1 MFMSRPTK
9 STIIDIT
16 SINEK
21 IYNLIKQRIINY
33 EYPPGHKITVKELQD
48 ELGVSNS
55 PIKDALFRLVG
66 EELVEISSRRGTFV
80 KDVTAQ
86 DVIEIDQTRTI
97 IETGSV
103 ELLVKK
109 ITNQEI
115 ENLEK
120 LYQATLMEGE
130 EFDYTTFM
138 ERDNRFHLAIVE
150 ITGNQRLVNIFKRLN
165 GHMQVVRFRYPRKPK
180 KKLPWTD
187 NDHQEIL
194 NAIKARDADRV
205 RRCLIEHRMKTKSA
219 FLDEWFGGNN
229 GSH

>member
-1 MFMSRPTK
+1 MFMSTPNK

-33 EYPPGHKITVKELQD
+33 EFPPGHKITVKKLQD

-66 EELVEISSRRGTFV
+66 EELVEITSRRGTFV
-80 KDVTAQ
+80 KDVTVQ
-86 DVIEIDQTRTI
+86 DVIEIDETRTI
-97 IETGSV
+97 IETGAV
-103 ELLVKK
+103 ELSVKK
-109 ITNQEI
+109 ITDQEI

-130 EFDYTTFM
+130 EFDYKIFM
-138 ERDNRFHLAIVE
+138 ERDNSFHLAIVE
-150 ITGNQRLVNIFKRLN
+150 MAGNQRLVNIFKRLN
-165 GHMQVVRFRYPRKPK
+165 GHMQVVRFRYARKPK
-180 KKLPWTD
+180 KKLSWTD
-187 NDHQEIL
+187 SDHKEIL
-194 NAIKARDADRV
+194 NAIKARDTDRI
-205 RRCLIEHRMKTKSA
+205 RRCIIEHRMKTKTA
-219 FLDEWFGGNN
+219 FLDEFGGGN

>member
-1 MFMSRPTK
+1 MSKPNK

-66 EELVEISSRRGTFV
+66 EELVEISSRRGSFV
-80 KDVTAQ
+80 KDVTDR

-97 IETGSV
+97 IETGAV
-103 ELLVKK
+103 ELSVKK
-109 ITNQEI
+109 ITDQEI
-115 ENLEK
+115 ENFEK
-120 LYQATLMEGE
+120 LYQATLMELE
-130 EFDYTTFM
+130 EFDYKAFM
-138 ERDNRFHLAIVE
+138 ERDNQFHLAIVE
-150 ITGNQRLVNIFKRLN
+150 MTCNQRLVNIFKRLN
-165 GHMQVVRFRYPRKPK
+165 GHMQIVRFRYRKKPK
-180 KKLPWTD
+180 KRLPWTD
-187 NDHQEIL
+187 SDHQEIL
-194 NAIKARDADRV
+194 NTIKARDPDRV
-205 RRCLIEHRMKTKSA
+205 KRCLIEHRMKTKSA
-219 FLDEWFGGNN
+219 FLEEGFDGDN

>member
-1 MFMSRPTK
+1 MPNPNK

-33 EYPPGHKITVKELQD
+33 EYAPGHKITVKKLQD

-66 EELVEISSRRGTFV
+66 EELVEISSRRGIFV
-80 KDVTAQ
+80 KDVTAR
-86 DVIEIDQTRTI
+86 DVIEIDETRTI

-103 ELLVKK
+103 ELWVKK
-109 ITNQEI
+109 ITDQDI
-115 ENLEK
+115 EDFEK
-120 LYQATLMEGE
+120 LYHETLMGDE
-130 EFDYTTFM
+130 EFGYQTFM

-150 ITGNQRLVNIFKRLN
+150 MTGNQRLVNIFKRLN
-165 GHMQVVRFRYPRKPK
+165 GHMQIVRFRYDRKPK

-187 NDHQEIL
+187 SDHQEIL
-194 NAIKARDADRV
+194 NAIKARDPDRL
-205 RRCLIEHRMKTKSA
+205 RKCLIEHRMKTKSA
-219 FLDEWFGGNN
+219 FLDEGFGGDN